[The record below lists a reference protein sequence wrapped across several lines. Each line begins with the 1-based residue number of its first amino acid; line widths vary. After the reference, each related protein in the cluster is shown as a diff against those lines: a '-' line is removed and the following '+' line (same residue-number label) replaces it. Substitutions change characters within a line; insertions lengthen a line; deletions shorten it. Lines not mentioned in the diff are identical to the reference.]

1 MSIDVTKQKSNSQTL
16 LIELLTE
23 ELPPKALEHLSIS
36 FADDVFAS
44 LKAQQLA
51 GEDSVCT
58 PFATPRRLA
67 MTVTNVL
74 AQQADRKLERK
85 GPSVAAARDAD
96 GNVSKALEGFMRSVG
111 VVYEQLKL
119 VHDAKND
126 YYAVSIEQKGK
137 SLDEYVPEMVIQAL
151 KKLPI
156 PKLMRWGDTE
166 HQFVRPVKSLVMM
179 HGDRIIKGEVMG
191 CVSNNVTRGH
201 RFLSSGTIT
210 LKTAG
215 EYENSLGIVGSV
227 VASYRARRKMIA
239 AQLEH
244 TATDMGA
251 VWIGHGGQSMQ
262 ELLTLSSIDR
272 CTSSALLDEVTALVE
287 WPVVYVGE
295 FDKEF
300 LEVPQEC
307 LVLTMQQNQ
316 KYFPLL
322 DKSGKLLNKFLI
334 VSNMRVKNS
343 QHIIGGNQR
352 VVRSRLSDARFFFNQ
367 DRKQKLESRVSKLGN
382 VVYHNKLGSQ
392 LQRVERIITLSGII
406 ANALDAD
413 KADAEL
419 AARLSKADLLTDMV
433 GEFPELQGVMGRYYA
448 LHDGEKAEVAD
459 AISGHYHPRFAGD
472 SLPQGSLACAVA
484 LADKLETLVGIYGI
498 GQVPTGDKD
507 PFGLRRHALGVL
519 RILIETPLELR
530 LPALLKIAAENFPAD
545 MLSTTVASELEI
557 FMMDRL
563 RGYLRERGYE
573 TTHIEAVI
581 PMLDG
586 KLHQVINRL
595 DGVRSFAA
603 LEESKELAAANK
615 RVQNIIR
622 KNLEE
627 LGADSAMVKV
637 NVLLLVE
644 KQEVDLYHAIQDIIP
659 YSVHYMER
667 GEYAHN
673 LKSLVAL
680 KPFIDDFFNHVMV
693 MAENKAVRKN
703 RAALLNELGRLMN
716 QVADISKLAV

>member
-1 MSIDVTKQKSNSQTL
+1 MSTPVTKQTL

-23 ELPPKALEHLSIS
+23 ELPPKALEKLSIS
-36 FADDVFAS
+36 FADDVFAA
-44 LKAQQLA
+44 LREQQLA
-51 GEDSVCT
+51 GADSVCT

-67 MTVTNVL
+67 LTVTNVA
-74 AQQADRKLERK
+74 AQQADRMIDRK
-85 GPSVAAARDAD
+85 GPAAAAARNAD
-96 GNVSKALEGFMRSVG
+96 GTISKALEGFMRSAG
-111 VVYEQLKL
+111 VEYEQLKL
-119 VHDAKND
+119 VHDGKAD
-126 YYAVSIEQKGK
+126 YYAVRIEQKGK
-137 SLDEYVPEMVIQAL
+137 SLDEYLPEMVMQAL

-156 PKLMRWGDTE
+156 PKLMRWGDSE

-179 HGDRIIKGEVMG
+179 HGERIVKGEVLG
-191 CVSNNVTRGH
+191 CASSNVTRGH
-201 RFLSSGTIT
+201 RFLSSGAIS
-210 LKTAG
+210 LKNAN
-215 EYENSLGIVGSV
+215 EYESSLSIVGSV
-227 VASYRARRKMIA
+227 VAGFRARRKMIA

-244 TATDMGA
+244 TAGDLNA
-251 VWIGHGGQSMQ
+251 VWIGHGSQSMQ
-262 ELLTLSSIDR
+262 ELLKLSSLER
-272 CTSSALLDEVTALVE
+272 CTSSPLLDEVTALVE
-287 WPVVYVGE
+287 WPVVYIGE
-295 FDKEF
+295 FDQEF

-322 DKSGKLLNKFLI
+322 DAEGKLLNKFLI
-334 VSNMRVKNS
+334 VSNMKVKNS
-343 QHIIGGNQR
+343 KHIIGGNQR

-367 DRKQKLESRVSKLGN
+367 DRKQKLESRVEKLGS

-392 LQRVERIITLSGII
+392 LQRVERMVTLSGMI
-406 ANALDAD
+406 ARLLNAD
-413 KADAEL
+413 KANAEL
-419 AARLSKADLLTDMV
+419 VARLSKADLLTDMV

-448 LHDGEKAEVAD
+448 LHDGEKPAVAD
-459 AISGHYHPRFAGD
+459 AIAGHYYPRFAGD
-472 SLPQGSLACAVA
+472 SLPQGPLACAVA

-519 RILIETPLELR
+519 RILIETPLELP
-530 LPALLKIAAENFPAD
+530 LPALLKIAAENFPAG
-545 MLSTTVASELEI
+545 MLSANVATELEG

-573 TTHIEAVI
+573 ATHIEAVI
-581 PMLDG
+581 PMLEG
-586 KLHQVINRL
+586 KLYQAPKRL

-603 LEESKELAAANK
+603 LEAAKDLAAANK
-615 RVQNIIR
+615 RVQNIMR

-627 LGADSAMVKV
+627 LGADSVLNKV
-637 NVLLLVE
+637 NKLLLVE
-644 KQEVDLYHAIQDIIP
+644 KQEVDLYQAIQDIIP

-667 GEYAHN
+667 REYAHN

-693 MAENKAVRKN
+693 MAEDKALRKN